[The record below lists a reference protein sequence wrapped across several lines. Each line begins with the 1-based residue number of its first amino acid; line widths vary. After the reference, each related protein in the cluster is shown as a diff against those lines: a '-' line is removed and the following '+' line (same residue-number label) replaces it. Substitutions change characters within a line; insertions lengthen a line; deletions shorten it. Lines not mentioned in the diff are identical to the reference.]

1 MIKLFM
7 ILVSFL
13 VIFVSLMGV
22 HYSDARSARADTS
35 LQTLSRLTAV
45 TSFSLSTAYYEP
57 KALLEVA
64 THPAYPQ
71 MQRLDTMD
79 YVYAK

>member
-1 MIKLFM
+1 MIKPFM
-7 ILVSFL
+7 ILMSFL
-13 VIFVSLMGV
+13 LIFVSLLAV
-22 HYSDARSARADTS
+22 HYSNARGSRADTL
-35 LQTLSRLTAV
+35 LQNLSRLTAV
-45 TSFSLSTAYYEP
+45 SSFSLSTAYYEP

-64 THPAYPQ
+64 NHPAYPQ